1 MTLNETP
8 AVLRRSF
15 VVVLFLFL
23 PRGGYEL
30 EAKGLVGSRGSR
42 EGRGSA
48 PVVSTIPARR
58 GGGRGRASGR
68 FPRRS
73 GTPSGSGAGPGAAAP
88 RTWVC
93 GPSPPR
99 RGPGAF
105 SPQEHPL
112 RSAAPSSQTGGEARA
127 LDVCSQV
134 QNLLYPGLSPA
145 GGL

>member
-8 AVLRRSF
+8 AVLRSSF

-93 GPSPPR
+93 GP
-99 RGPGAF
+99 GAF
-105 SPQEHPL
+105 PPQEHPL

-127 LDVCSQV
+127 LAVRSQV